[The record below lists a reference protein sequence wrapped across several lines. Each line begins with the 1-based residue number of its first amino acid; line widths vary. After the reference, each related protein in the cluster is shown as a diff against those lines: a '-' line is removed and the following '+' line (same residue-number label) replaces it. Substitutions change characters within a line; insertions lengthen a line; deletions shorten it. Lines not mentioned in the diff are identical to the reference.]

1 MHCNAHDSFLDD
13 VDDQDGRDVGAEC
26 RRRGVDGAVDV
37 EAGHP
42 QLDRQVKL
50 DSPLGGELSGDGGGD
65 GPAVV
70 AEADPKVGGVAGVDP
85 MSGEHV
91 AEPFDGGAPL
101 LLAGAGDAGG
111 AVVRVEAV
119 GHRAVAGPTITVG
132 GGAAGAV
139 GSGTSGLAAAP
150 VTPSSGWRR

>member
-1 MHCNAHDSFLDD
+1 M
-13 VDDQDGRDVGAEC
+13 
-26 RRRGVDGAVDV
+26 DGAVDV

-70 AEADPKVGGVAGVDP
+70 AEADLEVRGVAGVDP
-85 MSGEHV
+85 VSGEHF
-91 AEPFDGGAPL
+91 AEPFDGDAPS
-101 LLAGAGDAGG
+101 LAGAGDAGG

-119 GHRAVAGPTITVG
+119 GHRAVASPALAAG

-139 GSGTSGLAAAP
+139 GSRTGGRAAAP
-150 VTPSSGWRR
+150 VIPSSGWRR